1 MAPVF
6 LVIGALNGAL
16 SVALGAFG
24 AHALRASLDP
34 RALEIFE
41 TAVRYQSTHAVVL
54 LAVALLLARRPT
66 ALLAASGWAF
76 TAGILIFSGSLYL
89 LSLTGVGRWG
99 AVAPIGG
106 SALILGWVLLALGG
120 GRALSRNPR
129 PGADGD
135 G

>member
-6 LVIGALNGAL
+6 LVLGALNGAL

-24 AHALRASLDP
+24 AHALRARLDP

-41 TAVRYQSTHAVVL
+41 TAVRYQSTHAVAL

-106 SALILGWVLLALGG
+106 TALILGWVLLALGG
-120 GRALSRNPR
+120 VRVLSGNPR
-129 PGADGD
+129 PGANRDG
-135 G
+135 